1 MARRWIVLVLAVVI
15 LRAAH
20 GQWLAGTRI
29 AVGMTFTEC
38 VGIGLAVVA
47 VGSAVAV
54 TARTGWL
61 AARTHRTVMALGASP
76 LPSDLNAAL
85 DRTGTTRPVM
95 RLDAADR
102 AAFCAGVLRPRI
114 FVTTGMVHSMRAEE
128 LDAVL
133 LHEDAHAAR
142 RDPLR
147 RALMQATADVLF
159 YMPLVGWWSG
169 QQRERAELAAD
180 RAAVA
185 RIGRAP
191 VAAALWAAAAAQP
204 SPAVGFDGAAQAR
217 VAQLLGDDP
226 PHRSPSAVTWLTSL
240 AGLALVVVL
249 AMCAGQTMEYLLLS

>member
-1 MARRWIVLVLAVVI
+1 M
-15 LRAAH
+15 
-20 GQWLAGTRI
+20 
-29 AVGMTFTEC
+29 
-38 VGIGLAVVA
+38 
-47 VGSAVAV
+47 
-54 TARTGWL
+54 
-61 AARTHRTVMALGASP
+61 
-76 LPSDLNAAL
+76 
-85 DRTGTTRPVM
+85 DRTGITRPVV

-102 AAFCAGVLRPRI
+102 AAFCADILRPRI
-114 FVTTGMVHSMRAEE
+114 FVTTEMVRNLRADQ

-147 RALMQATADVLF
+147 RAVLQAAVDVLF

-185 RIGRAP
+185 RVGRAP
-191 VAAALWAAAAAQP
+191 VAGALWAAAAAQP

-226 PHRSPSAVTWLTSL
+226 PHRSPSAMAWLTSL
-240 AGLALVVVL
+240 AGLTLVVVL
-249 AMCAGQTMEYLLLS
+249 VMCVGQTLEYLLLG